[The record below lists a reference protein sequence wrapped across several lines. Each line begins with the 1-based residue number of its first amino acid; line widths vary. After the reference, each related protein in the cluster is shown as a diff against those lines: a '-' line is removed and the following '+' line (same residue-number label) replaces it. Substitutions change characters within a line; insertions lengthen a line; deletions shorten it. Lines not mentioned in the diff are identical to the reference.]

1 MPLLQRILHGGRAWS
16 PDPARDKEI
25 QDGIKRSVFFD
36 IQVAADIIIERARRT
51 GNDTVDAADAGI
63 GLLKPPYP
71 EMFVEWDQG
80 AISPSSTPLRY
91 GCYLS
96 EHVGSGVLESGRRP
110 AFIATIVN
118 ADLMAYQVAM
128 AVALDDDG
136 HFADWNL
143 LWDDDYSPDEDDDA
157 YTRLLVHNVI
167 MALGLINCRNVET
180 KETGRVTVRP

>member
-1 MPLLQRILHGGRAWS
+1 MGVAHGLQIRQGTKRFRTESSGQCSSTSRSPLTSSSNVLVGQGMTRGS
-16 PDPARDKEI
+16 
-25 QDGIKRSVFFD
+25 
-36 IQVAADIIIERARRT
+36 
-51 GNDTVDAADAGI
+51 ADAGI

-180 KETGRVTVRP
+180 KETGRITVRP